1 MPDNQTEK
9 AEADVRLLHEA
20 RDCIRGTASVVRARL
35 EDYFLGL
42 ILRRI
47 VLNWFTNRSL
57 AVVGNAVKAVQEHR
71 AKKEEKHGKDDVVYY
86 DFTGKPDTGRKRVP
100 GR

>member
-1 MPDNQTEK
+1 MK
-9 AEADVRLLHEA
+9 LWHEA
-20 RDCIRGTASVVRARL
+20 RGGVRGVASVVKARL

-42 ILRRI
+42 LLRRI
-47 VLNWFTNRSL
+47 VLNWFTDRSL
-57 AVVGNAVKAVQEHR
+57 VTIANAVKAVQEHR